1 MWDHLT
7 FQHKPNL
14 FYSQLACIQG
24 LNTGISG
31 KSFGMKWPLDL
42 SNNVHFGKIIPVQLF
57 FQVCAHRRHTL
68 LTAYFVSNANESWIP
83 KVDARH
89 SNKSRAKTPAAYR
102 QNLHFLKKP
111 KPKSFHLY
119 GFIFLW
125 LLKKLSQFIFWCQKV
140 TSGLEMARFD
150 HLEWSEITYQTSG
163 KTEPLPEQGRSH
175 RAGLPQK
182 TARTRSWRPEKR
194 ENFRSGRPWLLLT
207 ASLNVT
213 LPSCQ
218 FHEECGLWSLPRSSP
233 GRECGRTAPGE
244 KDTSVIRTHL
254 GNDVFEQRNS

>member
-83 KVDARH
+83 KVDARR

-140 TSGLEMARFD
+140 TSGLEMARCA
-150 HLEWSEITYQTSG
+150 
-163 KTEPLPEQGRSH
+163 LPSRMVWNNLPDFWEDRATTRAGSISQGRPAAEDSSYTFMATWKKGEFQV
-175 RAGLPQK
+175 RQAMV
-182 TARTRSWRPEKR
+182 TADGKFERHPTFMSVSR
-194 ENFRSGRPWLLLT
+194 GM
-207 ASLNVT
+207 
-213 LPSCQ
+213 
-218 FHEECGLWSLPRSSP
+218 WSLKSSTELTRK
-233 GRECGRTAPGE
+233 GMWQDSTWRKGHIC
-244 KDTSVIRTHL
+244 D
-254 GNDVFEQRNS
+254 